1 MQTVSF
7 NRLLSP
13 ILFFV
18 FLPMSI
24 LLFLTRRQMDVFGL
38 DFKVLFGGNFF
49 LFVITAF
56 ALYFHK
62 KGMENKNPN
71 VFFRAVYGSMI
82 ARMFLCILIVVV
94 YVSFAGDSLNKSS
107 LLLCFVFYFLYSF
120 LEVYRVFSLFKKK
133 H

>member
-1 MQTVSF
+1 
-7 NRLLSP
+7 
-13 ILFFV
+13 
-18 FLPMSI
+18 MSI
-24 LLFLTRRQMDVFGL
+24 LLFLTRDQIVAAGL
-38 DFKVLFGGNFF
+38 DFKVLFGGNILLF
-49 LFVITAF
+49 LITAL
-56 ALYFHK
+56 ALFFHK

-82 ARMFLCILIVVV
+82 ARMFLCILIILV
-94 YVSFAGDSLNKSS
+94 YVSFAGDNFNKTS